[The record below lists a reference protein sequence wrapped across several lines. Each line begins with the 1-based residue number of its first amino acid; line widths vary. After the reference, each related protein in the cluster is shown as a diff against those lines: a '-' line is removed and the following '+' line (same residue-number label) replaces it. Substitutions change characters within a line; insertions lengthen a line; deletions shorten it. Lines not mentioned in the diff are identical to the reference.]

1 MALKTMGH
9 VQQLDLDS
17 CDWRAYDGLEDVLEE
32 LVHSLLLPYM
42 ADLGISMT
50 DVFQTGLPVL
60 MELML
65 NSMQPGKCLR
75 DLLVAF
81 MDRLACEQDLGI
93 IAGTTLGSVLM
104 HKLDNLAY
112 SMTSDHSGGLVVPM
126 PLCFVFRI
134 ILLQADCTSCH
145 ETLWHTK
152 LIADESF
159 TLHVLPIA

>member
-1 MALKTMGH
+1 
-9 VQQLDLDS
+9 
-17 CDWRAYDGLEDVLEE
+17 
-32 LVHSLLLPYM
+32 M

-60 MELML
+60 MELLL

-81 MDRLACEQDLGI
+81 MDRLACDHDLGI

-112 SMTSDHSGGLVVPM
+112 AMSSNSGALAVPM
-126 PLCFVFRI
+126 PLCLYLR
-134 ILLQADCTSCH
+134 TS
-145 ETLWHTK
+145 
-152 LIADESF
+152 
-159 TLHVLPIA
+159 